1 MKNKTLL
8 GATIALSTLTGANT
22 FTQDK
27 GTAQKDK
34 ISSLSC
40 SIDSKVRKEIK
51 KGIHNFG
58 KDDTV
63 VLEIPAD
70 CRRTNSKDGKT
81 TSWEHKTLY
90 IDMKTAKSI
99 HRNPDANEIV
109 STKGSRY
116 IADAGSYVMNN
127 STYQLKANFKG
138 KQNEVEDNDDLY
150 AHVKNNLKTEK
161 KTTDKVTKKETKP
174 KETTVAS
181 KPKAVVKPSSKPT
194 TTVATN
200 TSPKKENK
208 IVRELKRIFTPKK
221 KETENVSKPKC
232 NCGTVAK
239 GKDNLVSSVS
249 NKKVDPKVT
258 KTKVPTKKTPSD
270 KEIEDIIKN
279 AGKKYS

>member
-22 FTQDK
+22 FSQDK
-27 GTAQKDK
+27 GTTTQKDK

-138 KQNEVEDNDDLY
+138 KTNDVENNDDLY
-150 AHVKNNLKTEK
+150 AHVKKNLKKEDK
-161 KTTDKVTKKETKP
+161 KETKKET
-174 KETTVAS
+174 TVVS
-181 KPKAVVKPSSKPT
+181 KPKATTKPSSKPT

-200 TSPKKENK
+200 TAPKKENK
-208 IVRELKRIFTPKK
+208 IVREFKRIFTPKK

-249 NKKVDPKVT
+249 NKKVEAKVKPKT
-258 KTKVPTKKTPSD
+258 STKKTPSD

>member
-22 FTQDK
+22 FTQEK
-27 GTAQKDK
+27 GSTQKDK

-116 IADAGSYVMNN
+116 IDDAGSYVMNN

-150 AHVKNNLKTEK
+150 AHVKKNLKKE
-161 KTTDKVTKKETKP
+161 DKKEIK

-181 KPKAVVKPSSKPT
+181 KPKATTKPSSKPT
-194 TTVATN
+194 TTVASN
-200 TSPKKENK
+200 SEPKKENK

-221 KETENVSKPKC
+221 KEIENVSKPKC

-249 NKKVDPKVT
+249 NKKVDSKVKPKT
-258 KTKVPTKKTPSD
+258 STKKTPSD

-279 AGKKYS
+279 ASKKYS

>member
-27 GTAQKDK
+27 GSTTQKDK

-138 KQNEVEDNDDLY
+138 KTNDVENNDDLY
-150 AHVKNNLKTEK
+150 AHVKKNLKTE
-161 KTTDKVTKKETKP
+161 DKKETK

-181 KPKAVVKPSSKPT
+181 KPKATTKPSSKPT

-200 TSPKKENK
+200 TAPKKENK

>member
-27 GTAQKDK
+27 GSSQKDK

-150 AHVKNNLKTEK
+150 AHVKKNLKKE
-161 KTTDKVTKKETKP
+161 DKKEIK

-181 KPKAVVKPSSKPT
+181 KRKPT
-194 TTVATN
+194 TTVASN
-200 TSPKKENK
+200 SEPKKENK

-221 KETENVSKPKC
+221 KEIENVSKPKC

-249 NKKVDPKVT
+249 NKKVDSKVKPKT
-258 KTKVPTKKTPSD
+258 STKKTPSD

-279 AGKKYS
+279 ASKKYS

>member
-27 GTAQKDK
+27 GSTAQKDK

-138 KQNEVEDNDDLY
+138 KTNDVENNDDLY
-150 AHVKNNLKTEK
+150 AHVKKNL
-161 KTTDKVTKKETKP
+161 KKETK

-181 KPKAVVKPSSKPT
+181 KPKATTKPSIKPT

-200 TSPKKENK
+200 SEPKKENK

-279 AGKKYS
+279 ASKKYS

>member
-8 GATIALSTLTGANT
+8 GATITLSTLTGTNT
-22 FTQDK
+22 FTQEK
-27 GTAQKDK
+27 GNTQKDK

-138 KQNEVEDNDDLY
+138 KTNDVEHNDDLY
-150 AHVKNNLKTEK
+150 AHVKKNLKTE
-161 KTTDKVTKKETKP
+161 DKKETK

-181 KPKAVVKPSSKPT
+181 KPKATIKPSNKPT

-200 TSPKKENK
+200 TAPKKENK

-239 GKDNLVSSVS
+239 GKDNLVSSVTN
-249 NKKVDPKVT
+249 NKKVEAKVKPKT
-258 KTKVPTKKTPSD
+258 STKKTPSD

>member
-27 GTAQKDK
+27 GSTTQKDK

-51 KGIHNFG
+51 KGINNFG

-70 CRRTNSKDGKT
+70 CRRTKDGKT

-99 HRNPDANEIV
+99 QRNPDASEIV
-109 STKGSRY
+109 SNKGSRY
-116 IADAGSYVMNN
+116 IEDAGSYVMNN

-138 KQNEVEDNDDLY
+138 KTNDVENNDDLY
-150 AHVKNNLKTEK
+150 AHVKKNLKKE
-161 KTTDKVTKKETKP
+161 DKKETK

-181 KPKAVVKPSSKPT
+181 KPKAVTKPSSKPT
-194 TTVATN
+194 TTIATN
-200 TSPKKENK
+200 SEPKKENK

-249 NKKVDPKVT
+249 NKKVDPKVIT
-258 KTKVPTKKTPSD
+258 KTKVPTKKAPSD

>member
-8 GATIALSTLTGANT
+8 GATIALSTITGANT

-70 CRRTNSKDGKT
+70 CRRTNSEDGKT

-138 KQNEVEDNDDLY
+138 KTNDVENNDDLY
-150 AHVKNNLKTEK
+150 AHVKKNLKTE
-161 KTTDKVTKKETKP
+161 DKKETK

-181 KPKAVVKPSSKPT
+181 KPKAVVKPSSKP
-194 TTVATN
+194 
-200 TSPKKENK
+200 
-208 IVRELKRIFTPKK
+208 
-221 KETENVSKPKC
+221 VSYTHLTLP
-232 NCGTVAK
+232 TIY
-239 GKDNLVSSVS
+239 SV
-249 NKKVDPKVT
+249 
-258 KTKVPTKKTPSD
+258 
-270 KEIEDIIKN
+270 
-279 AGKKYS
+279 

>member
-22 FTQDK
+22 FSQEKTNTTK
-27 GTAQKDK
+27 EK

-40 SIDSKVRKEIK
+40 SVDSRVRKEIK
-51 KGIHNFG
+51 KGIHNYG
-58 KDDTV
+58 KDDTA

-70 CRRTNSKDGKT
+70 CRRTYNGKT
-81 TSWEHKTLY
+81 TSWEKKTLY
-90 IDMKTAKSI
+90 IDIKTAKSI
-99 HRNPDANEIV
+99 QRNPDASEIV

-161 KTTDKVTKKETKP
+161 KTEKVTKKESKP
-174 KETTVAS
+174 KETTVA
-181 KPKAVVKPSSKPT
+181 AN
-194 TTVATN
+194 TN
-200 TSPKKENK
+200 SPKKENK
-208 IVRELKRIFTPKK
+208 IVREIKRIFTPKK
-221 KETENVSKPKC
+221 KEDVTVSKPKC
-232 NCGTVAK
+232 NCNTVAK
-239 GKDNLVSSVS
+239 DKDKLVSSVTN
-249 NKKVDPKVT
+249 NKKVEAKVKPKT
-258 KTKVPTKKTPSD
+258 STKKTPSD
-270 KEIEDIIKN
+270 KDIEDIIKN

>member
-22 FTQDK
+22 FTQEK
-27 GTAQKDK
+27 TNTTKEK

-40 SIDSKVRKEIK
+40 SVDSRVRKEIK
-51 KGIHNFG
+51 KGIHNYG
-58 KDDTV
+58 KDDTA

-70 CRRTNSKDGKT
+70 CRRTYNGKT
-81 TSWEHKTLY
+81 TSWEKKTLY
-90 IDMKTAKSI
+90 IDIKTAKSI
-99 HRNPDANEIV
+99 QRNPDANEIV

-116 IADAGSYVMNN
+116 IDDAGSYVMNN

-138 KQNEVEDNDDLY
+138 KQNEVEDSDDLY

-161 KTTDKVTKKETKP
+161 KTTDKVTKKESKP

-181 KPKAVVKPSSKPT
+181 KPKATTKPSSKPT
-194 TTVATN
+194 TTVASN
-200 TSPKKENK
+200 SEPKKENK

-239 GKDNLVSSVS
+239 GKDNLVSSVTN
-249 NKKVDPKVT
+249 NKKVEVKVKPKT
-258 KTKVPTKKTPSD
+258 STKKTPSD

>member
-22 FTQDK
+22 FTQEK
-27 GTAQKDK
+27 TNTTKEK

-40 SIDSKVRKEIK
+40 SVDSRVRKEIK
-51 KGIHNFG
+51 KGIHNYG
-58 KDDTV
+58 KDDTA

-70 CRRTNSKDGKT
+70 CRRTYNGKT
-81 TSWEHKTLY
+81 TSWEKKTLY
-90 IDMKTAKSI
+90 IDIKTAKSI
-99 HRNPDANEIV
+99 QRNPDANEIV

-116 IADAGSYVMNN
+116 IDDAGSYVMNN

-138 KQNEVEDNDDLY
+138 KTNDVENNDDLY
-150 AHVKNNLKTEK
+150 AHVKKNLKTE
-161 KTTDKVTKKETKP
+161 DKKETK

-181 KPKAVVKPSSKPT
+181 KPKATTKPSSKPT
-194 TTVATN
+194 TTVASN
-200 TSPKKENK
+200 SEPKKENK

-239 GKDNLVSSVS
+239 GKDNLVSSVTN
-249 NKKVDPKVT
+249 NKKVEAKVKPKT
-258 KTKVPTKKTPSD
+258 STKKTPSD
-270 KEIEDIIKN
+270 KEIEDTIKN
-279 AGKKYS
+279 ASKKYS

>member
-22 FTQDK
+22 FTQEK
-27 GTAQKDK
+27 GSTAQKDK

-51 KGIHNFG
+51 KGINNFG

-70 CRRTNSKDGKT
+70 CRRTKDGKT
-81 TSWEHKTLY
+81 TSWEHKMLY

-99 HRNPDANEIV
+99 QRNPDASEIV

-138 KQNEVEDNDDLY
+138 K
-150 AHVKNNLKTEK
+150 
-161 KTTDKVTKKETKP
+161 
-174 KETTVAS
+174 
-181 KPKAVVKPSSKPT
+181 
-194 TTVATN
+194 TN
-200 TSPKKENK
+200 Y
-208 IVRELKRIFTPKK
+208 V
-221 KETENVSKPKC
+221 
-232 NCGTVAK
+232 
-239 GKDNLVSSVS
+239 
-249 NKKVDPKVT
+249 
-258 KTKVPTKKTPSD
+258 
-270 KEIEDIIKN
+270 
-279 AGKKYS
+279 

>member
-27 GTAQKDK
+27 GSTAQKDK

-116 IADAGSYVMNN
+116 IDDAGSYVMNN

-138 KQNEVEDNDDLY
+138 KTNDVENNDDLY
-150 AHVKNNLKTEK
+150 AHVKKNLKTE
-161 KTTDKVTKKETKP
+161 DKKETK

-181 KPKAVVKPSSKPT
+181 KPNKATTKPSSKPT

-200 TSPKKENK
+200 TAPKKENK

-279 AGKKYS
+279 ASKKYS

>member
-8 GATIALSTLTGANT
+8 GATIALSTLTGANA
-22 FTQDK
+22 FTQEK
-27 GTAQKDK
+27 GSTQKDK

-138 KQNEVEDNDDLY
+138 KTNDVENNDDLY
-150 AHVKNNLKTEK
+150 AHVKKNLKTE
-161 KTTDKVTKKETKP
+161 DKKETK

-181 KPKAVVKPSSKPT
+181 KPKVTKPSSKPKE

-200 TSPKKENK
+200 TTPKKENK

-221 KETENVSKPKC
+221 KEDVNVSKPKC
-232 NCGTVAK
+232 NCNTVAK
-239 GKDNLVSSVS
+239 DKDKLVSSVTN
-249 NKKVDPKVT
+249 NKKVEAKVKPKT
-258 KTKVPTKKTPSD
+258 STKKLPSD

>member
-1 MKNKTLL
+1 
-8 GATIALSTLTGANT
+8 
-22 FTQDK
+22 
-27 GTAQKDK
+27 
-34 ISSLSC
+34 
-40 SIDSKVRKEIK
+40 
-51 KGIHNFG
+51 
-58 KDDTV
+58 
-63 VLEIPAD
+63 
-70 CRRTNSKDGKT
+70 
-81 TSWEHKTLY
+81 
-90 IDMKTAKSI
+90 MKTAKSI

-138 KQNEVEDNDDLY
+138 KTNDVENNDDLY
-150 AHVKNNLKTEK
+150 AHVKKNL
-161 KTTDKVTKKETKP
+161 KKETK

-181 KPKAVVKPSSKPT
+181 KPKATTKPSIKPT

-200 TSPKKENK
+200 SEPKKENK

-279 AGKKYS
+279 ASKKYS